1 MRLPAGLAQDL
12 CSEQHRTE
20 AKQLKVLGVSVSL
33 MDSEYFI
40 RAPTLQ
46 ILQQSCSFVNQFSVK
61 EYGQQ
66 CDSLHKITVITK
78 INNVSKTEFK
88 VMEKMYRSTL
98 DKYSKN
104 ETKIRLN
111 GNCIVIEGKAEYV
124 DSHRTEIQKLVS
136 YIKEL
141 ETCCIPVD
149 EHKIANIDEILK
161 EIDTGNYNA
170 CILTEKCQLRL
181 FSKHA
186 KMLNDLKNE
195 ILDKSKSS
203 TIKQISNKS
212 VKQDYQKARP
222 DTGVS
227 GTDTYTRQHTGISPI
242 RIKTSSG
249 ELKLYVYEGDLL
261 KSNVVC
267 IVNAANEYLTHN
279 AGVAAAIANE
289 AGPQLTTEVLSLFR
303 RYGKVPVGKT
313 VITTAGNLKY
323 RCIIH
328 AVGPNWR
335 DYMPISPTKLQQC
348 KLAIHSAVRNCLD
361 EMQNHKLKSVAIPA
375 VSSGECMVFHNC
387 IRHICGI

>member
-12 CSEQHRTE
+12 CSGQNRT
-20 AKQLKVLGVSVSL
+20 ATKQLKELGVSMSET
-33 MDSEYFI
+33 DSEYFI

-46 ILQQSCSFVNQFSVK
+46 VLQQSCSIVNQLSVK
-61 EYGQQ
+61 RCGHRLN
-66 CDSLHKITVITK
+66 SLDKITVITK
-78 INNVSKTEFK
+78 INNASKTDFK

-98 DKYSKN
+98 DKYAKN
-104 ETKIRLN
+104 ETNVRLN
-111 GNCIVIEGKAEYV
+111 GNCIEIEGKAEYV
-124 DSHRTEIQKLVS
+124 DSHRTEIQKLIS

-141 ETCCIPVD
+141 ETCCVPVD
-149 EHKIANIDEILK
+149 EHKIANIDEIIK
-161 EIDTGNYNA
+161 EVETGKHNA
-170 CILTEKCQLRL
+170 CILTETEKCQLRL

-195 ILDKSKSS
+195 ILDKIKSS

-212 VKQDYQKARP
+212 TKQDYKKTRL
-222 DTGVS
+222 DTEVS
-227 GTDTYTRQHTGISPI
+227 GTDTYTKQHTGNSPI
-242 RIKTSSG
+242 CIKTSSG

-261 KSNVVC
+261 KSDVVC

-289 AGPQLTTEVLSLFR
+289 AGPQLTTEALSYFR

-323 RCIIH
+323 RCVIH

-348 KLAIHSAVRNCLD
+348 KLAIQSAVRNCLD
-361 EMQNHKLKSVAIPA
+361 KMQNHMLQSVAIPA
-375 VSSGECMVFHNC
+375 VSSGRCMVLHN
-387 IRHICGI
+387 